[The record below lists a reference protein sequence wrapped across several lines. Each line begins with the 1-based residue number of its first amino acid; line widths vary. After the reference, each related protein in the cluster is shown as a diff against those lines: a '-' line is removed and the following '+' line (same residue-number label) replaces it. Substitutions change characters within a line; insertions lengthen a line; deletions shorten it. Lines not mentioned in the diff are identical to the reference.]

1 MAEKLECYAG
11 AGAFDRLIV
20 CAAPQTLGD
29 LRTMLGAKS
38 REKTTAEIDKD
49 FTNLPTEKLVS
60 SVRSIMFK

>member
-1 MAEKLECYAG
+1 
-11 AGAFDRLIV
+11 
-20 CAAPQTLGD
+20 
-29 LRTMLGAKS
+29 MLGAKS